1 MNSDKEYKAIVAGVS
16 AGGMKA
22 LKILLTDLPASFSL
36 PIIIVQH
43 VSPESGNTWITI
55 LDKTCKLKIKEADE
69 KEKIEKGTVYIA
81 PPNYH
86 LLIEKD
92 NSFSLSVDKRVSYAR
107 PSIDVLFETAA
118 IAYKNELIGVIL
130 TGANRDGTNGLKA
143 IKEMGGLTIVQDP
156 QTADAREMP
165 ASAIREVQ
173 VDYILPLEGL
183 KEVLIKLA
191 INKSSPDEKSN

>member
-1 MNSDKEYKAIVAGVS
+1 LNSDKEYKAIVAGVS